1 MSQKVSYEKF
11 CQHYELDS
19 SVIDSRS
26 QYNEYCKN
34 LTLFNNVAADNITEK
49 AIEKA
54 KNTK

>member
-1 MSQKVSYEKF
+1 MSQKVSYDKF

-34 LTLFNNVAADNITEK
+34 LTVFNNVAADNITEK